1 MKKSYYILFLAML
14 MAAAFLTLGNS
25 LEAAEKVLTI
35 AVDEEI
41 EGTDT
46 HQIYWYSPAHE
57 IISEPLIRLDLATK
71 NVVPAL
77 ASKFEISNDG
87 KDLIFTIPQGLT
99 FTNGD
104 PLSVEDVKA
113 SIERYKEVSPYASDY
128 AAIEDVVIRDGNKLV
143 LKASKPPAYIWPA
156 LCSVASG
163 VMNPR
168 VIKSMDKAAF
178 NRKAVTFG
186 PAAVDKWV
194 QGSHIMLV
202 KNPNYRT
209 HATYFDNKGPI
220 YFDKIKVRFIPDAFT
235 RVSEFLAGNID
246 IIWSIPKENVD
257 EFIGNDKFGIFEGL
271 SDGVN
276 WIMVNHRNAPL
287 DDYNVRRAIALAVDR
302 EQLRTVLAD
311 RVMVTYGMLSPSQ
324 ICYSA
329 EGDAEFKKEN
339 AMNIEAAKGL
349 LAEAGWQDKNGDGIL
364 EKGGK
369 SLEIGMAVP
378 LDRAPLKR
386 SAPVIQAQLKNVGIK
401 LNLREYETSYV
412 KQAVRD
418 HKYDLAL
425 RAYSWLDP
433 SDLSYKFHT
442 ESGIYSDP
450 ALDKLLD
457 EGLYIMDNQKRA
469 QKYTA
474 AQKQIFAKAVAIPLF
489 VEKNYHGWQ
498 KNIKG
503 LKFETTG
510 GNMFIND
517 AYRE

>member
-1 MKKSYYILFLAML
+1 M
-14 MAAAFLTLGNS
+14 
-25 LEAAEKVLTI
+25 
-35 AVDEEI
+35 
-41 EGTDT
+41 
-46 HQIYWYSPAHE
+46 
-57 IISEPLIRLDLATK
+57 
-71 NVVPAL
+71 
-77 ASKFEISNDG
+77 
-87 KDLIFTIPQGLT
+87 
-99 FTNGD
+99 
-104 PLSVEDVKA
+104 
-113 SIERYKEVSPYASDY
+113 
-128 AAIEDVVIRDGNKLV
+128 
-143 LKASKPPAYIWPA
+143 
-156 LCSVASG
+156 
-163 VMNPR
+163 
-168 VIKSMDKAAF
+168 
-178 NRKAVTFG
+178 
-186 PAAVDKWV
+186 
-194 QGSHIMLV
+194 
-202 KNPNYRT
+202 
-209 HATYFDNKGPI
+209 
-220 YFDKIKVRFIPDAFT
+220 
-235 RVSEFLAGNID
+235 
-246 IIWSIPKENVD
+246 
-257 EFIGNDKFGIFEGL
+257 GNDKFGVFEGL

-287 DDYNVRRAIALAVDR
+287 NEYKVRRAIALAVDR

-339 AMNIEAAKGL
+339 AMNTEKAKSL
-349 LAEAGWQDKNGDGIL
+349 LAEAGWEDKNGDGIL

-369 SLEIGMAVP
+369 DLEIEMAVP

-386 SAPVIQAQLKNVGIK
+386 SAPVIQAQLKKIGIK
-401 LNLREYETSYV
+401 LKLREYETSYV

-450 ALDKLLD
+450 VLDKLLD

-469 QKYTA
+469 QKYTE

-498 KNIKG
+498 KNLKG

-510 GNMFIND
+510 GNMYIND